1 MKMSA
6 VVAVCALSALSALS
20 VVRVQAQDKEGMK
33 SAAGDMEL
41 SELITKVARR
51 LGKQFVIDP
60 RVRSQVTLAGVD
72 PGQISYDQLLAILD
86 VHQVAVTES
95 GGILA
100 VVPDANARQF
110 PSPVYTD
117 VGFNARDNEIVTLLI
132 TPKNVCAPWLVPV
145 LRPLE
150 SQAAHLAA
158 EMQTNTLIVNDRAL
172 NVRRIANLVD
182 QLDKRGKG
190 VKDCP
195 TPASFTSTPA
205 GAASEKPAR

>member
-1 MKMSA
+1 MKMSG
-6 VVAVCALSALSALS
+6 VLAVCAVSALS
-20 VVRVQAQDKEGMK
+20 VAGHVRAQESAK
-33 SAAGDMEL
+33 SATGGMEI
-41 SELITKVARR
+41 SELVNRVAKR

-60 RVRSQVTLAGVD
+60 RVHGQVSLAGVE
-72 PGQISYDQLLAILD
+72 PGQLTYEQFLAVLD
-86 VHQVAVTES
+86 VNQYAVTES

-110 PSPVYTD
+110 PSPLFTD
-117 VGFNARDNEIVTLLI
+117 TGFTARDNEIVTLLV

-150 SQAAHLAA
+150 PQAAHLAA
-158 EMQTNTLIVNDRAL
+158 DMQTNTLIINDRAV
-172 NVRRIANLVD
+172 NVRRIANLVE

-195 TPASFTSTPA
+195 TPASFSSTPA
-205 GAASEKPAR
+205 PAPAEKPAR